1 MTKPSRRPRLE
12 LRTFI
17 DRALMERL
25 QQESREQVRSITGQ
39 ISVILAER
47 YKVELVEAVE

>member
-1 MTKPSRRPRLE
+1 MTKPNKRPRLE

-17 DRALMERL
+17 DRALMEQL

-39 ISVILAER
+39 ITIILSER
-47 YKVELVEAVE
+47 YKMELVEVVE